1 VTTTALRTSPTFA
14 GLPEPWLRKLS
25 RAGVRTELAA
35 GEELEAEALYLL
47 VAGDVSASVD
57 AEVVGHET
65 PGSVFGGTTG
75 DEVAV
80 YRAVGAAEVYSWDP
94 AALERLFGDSDL
106 LRRRLET
113 RLSLRRRQG
122 ELVDLL
128 RRTPLFRRAGRALTR
143 ALVASSTLDLYEA
156 ETAIFEQGDEG
167 DEMFLIVS
175 GEVAVVQDGDPE
187 PLRRLHRGDFF
198 GEIALVRHTVRTASA
213 IAAADAEVLTV
224 SRHAFELLCR
234 RSASFRHGV
243 RVSTDLRLEADASGR
258 PDAELVWLV
267 NGSAL
272 PTEELTSSVVDALR
286 AEVGQPVASRHL
298 REAEGTHEAA
308 YVVCYSD
315 ASVDS
320 RVARDAAARAASV
333 VYFTGDAAAPFP
345 YRDTSLHALHH
356 VLVSPPEGSPRRR
369 DAFVLGV
376 PSQEETFRRIA
387 RAVAR
392 RRVGVALGGGAAW
405 GYAHVALL
413 RGLERMRIPVDVL
426 VGASVGS
433 LVGAFY
439 ASRGS
444 SGLDRLVD
452 AKLELSA
459 AALAAIATTSSV
471 DVFLRRHISETR
483 VEELPLPFST
493 VAVEARTGREKV
505 FRQGSLAT
513 AVRASCSLPGI
524 FGRPIRGGDRYLDA
538 CVRHNVPA
546 SCCTEAGADFV
557 IACDVVPAPTA
568 SRPARSGVRGLMLEL
583 FQVNRLTDTV
593 RSLYWLASDSGELQ
607 AGLAD
612 ALFAPDLSEFA
623 PWDFH
628 RAEAIVERAEEQ
640 LEAWLPATRARYDAL
655 SRTARADD

>member
-1 VTTTALRTSPTFA
+1 
-14 GLPEPWLRKLS
+14 
-25 RAGVRTELAA
+25 
-35 GEELEAEALYLL
+35 
-47 VAGDVSASVD
+47 
-57 AEVVGHET
+57 
-65 PGSVFGGTTG
+65 
-75 DEVAV
+75 
-80 YRAVGAAEVYSWDP
+80 
-94 AALERLFGDSDL
+94 
-106 LRRRLET
+106 
-113 RLSLRRRQG
+113 
-122 ELVDLL
+122 
-128 RRTPLFRRAGRALTR
+128 
-143 ALVASSTLDLYEA
+143 
-156 ETAIFEQGDEG
+156 
-167 DEMFLIVS
+167 VS
-175 GEVAVVQDGDPE
+175 GEVSVVQDGDPE
-187 PLRRLHRGDFF
+187 PLRQLRRGDFF
-198 GEIALVRHTVRTASA
+198 GEIALVRRTVRTASA
-213 IAAADAEVLTV
+213 IATGDAEVLTV
-224 SRHAFELLCR
+224 GRHAFEMLCR

-258 PDAELVWLV
+258 PDPELVWLV

-272 PTEELTSSVVDALR
+272 PTEELASSVVDALR
-286 AEVGQPVASRHL
+286 AELGQAVASRHL
-298 REAEGTHEAA
+298 REAGGADEAA

-315 ASVDS
+315 ANVDG

-345 YRDTSLHALHH
+345 YRDASLHAVHH
-356 VLVSPPEGSPRRR
+356 VLVSPPDGSPRRR

-413 RGLERMRIPVDVL
+413 RGLERMQIPVDVL

-439 ASRGS
+439 ASRGP

-471 DVFLRRHISETR
+471 DVFLRRHVSETR
-483 VEELPLPFST
+483 VEELPLPFAA

-505 FRQGSLAT
+505 FRHGSLST

-546 SCCTEAGADFV
+546 SCCTDAGADFV

-568 SRPARSGVRGLMLEL
+568 SRPSRSGVRGLMLEL

-640 LEAWLPATRARYDAL
+640 LEDWLSATRARYDAL
-655 SRTARADD
+655 SRTVRADD